1 MDTPEELR
9 QQHVTPARR
18 VVVKI
23 GTNLLTGQE
32 RPIDSERIANLV
44 EQVAEAFDDGREVA
58 VVSSGSI
65 GAGMAGLNMTERP
78 RTLPHLQAT
87 ASVGQGKLVGEYDRQ
102 LRPHDLHAAQILL
115 TRDDF
120 ESRRRY
126 LNAANTINT
135 LFDLSCVPIIN
146 ENDTISTEEIKFGD
160 NDYLAAYVTHLIRA
174 ELLVLLTS
182 VPGLCRGDPA
192 AADRPD
198 VISVVEEVNEDVEEL
213 AVDRTSP
220 GGAGGMKSKLDA
232 ARIATRAGE
241 AAVIA
246 DGRGPD
252 CLRRVLSGENTGT
265 LFLPAEDRL
274 SSYKRWLRFT
284 RRPQGTLV
292 VDEGARD
299 ALQHRGTSLLP
310 SGITA
315 VRGGFEPGDT
325 VRVCTEDGREV
336 ARGLSNYSSS
346 EVKKIMGLQTDDIEE
361 ALGYKDYDEVLHRD
375 NLALS
380 T

>member
-1 MDTPEELR
+1 MNRSEELR
-9 QQHVTPARR
+9 KKHVSPAER

-23 GTNLLTGQE
+23 GTNLLTGE
-32 RPIDSERIANLV
+32 DRPIDERRIAELV
-44 EQVAEAFDDGREVA
+44 EQVAAAFDDGREVA

-65 GAGMAGLNMTERP
+65 GAGMAGLGLSERP

-102 LRPHDLHAAQILL
+102 LRPHELHAAQILL

-120 ESRRRY
+120 ESRLRY

-174 ELLVLLTS
+174 DLLILLTS
-182 VPGLCRGDPA
+182 VPGLCRSDPA
-192 AADRPD
+192 EADEPD
-198 VISVVEEVNEDVEEL
+198 VVSVVDEVDEDIEDL

-232 ARIATRAGE
+232 ARIATQAGE

-246 DGRGPD
+246 DGRRSD
-252 CLRRVLSGENTGT
+252 CLRRVLRGEDTGT

-284 RRPQGTLV
+284 RRPQGTV
-292 VDEGARD
+292 RVDGGARD
-299 ALQHRGTSLLP
+299 ALLNRGKSLLP
-310 SGITA
+310 SGVTA
-315 VRGGFEPGDT
+315 VRGSFGHGDT
-325 VRVCTEDGREV
+325 VRVCGPDDREI
-336 ARGLSNYSSS
+336 ARGLTNYSSDEIES
-346 EVKKIMGLQTDDIEE
+346 IKGLQTDEIED